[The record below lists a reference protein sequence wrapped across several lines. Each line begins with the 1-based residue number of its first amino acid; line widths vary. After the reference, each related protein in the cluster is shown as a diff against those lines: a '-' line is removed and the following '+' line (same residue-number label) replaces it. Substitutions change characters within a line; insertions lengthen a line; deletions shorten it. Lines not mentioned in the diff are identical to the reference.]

1 MWAAFLLTHM
11 QNKSHYVK
19 EMLGTKLFK
28 GRAVSDLWQTAVVAH
43 TGRQATATVTETKE
57 IMQNR
62 VRFP

>member
-1 MWAAFLLTHM
+1 M